1 VPPVTPPPAS
11 PASSTSS
18 PVPLPDEL
26 VSLIGSTR
34 GFMPPDE
41 GLALHAAAVEHLQGG
56 VALEIGTY
64 CGKSTIYLAHAA
76 SVAPA
81 GSTVVTIDHH
91 RGSEEQQPGW
101 EYHDESLVDPE
112 VGLMDTLPFARRA
125 IAASGLEELV
135 VPMVGRSSAISRWW
149 QTPLDLVFV
158 DGGHTDEAAQADF
171 RGWAP
176 HVRLGGALVIHD
188 VFPDPAD
195 GGQAPYRIYRQALD
209 GGEFVERSV
218 TGSLRVLQRVVLSAH
233 HH

>member
-1 VPPVTPPPAS
+1 VSPVTFPENLA
-11 PASSTSS
+11 A
-18 PVPLPDEL
+18 L
-26 VSLIGSTR
+26 VETTR
-34 GFMPPDE
+34 GFMPADE
-41 GLALHAAAVEHLQGG
+41 GLALHAAALEHLQGG
-56 VALEIGTY
+56 VGLEIGTY

-76 SVAPA
+76 AST

-101 EYHDESLVDPE
+101 EYHDPTLIDPE

-125 IAASGLEELV
+125 IAASGLEESV
-135 VPMVGRSSAISRWW
+135 VAMVGRSSAISRWW

-158 DGGHTDEAAQADF
+158 DGGHTDEAAQADY

-188 VFPDPAD
+188 VFPDAAD

-209 GGEFVERSV
+209 SGEFVERSV
-218 TGSLRVLQRVVLSAH
+218 TGSLRVLQRVVLSGH
-233 HH
+233 VH